1 MDKNLQCISA
11 GICAVC
17 AFLFGRLDGLLYAL
31 IAFMIL
37 DYITGIIVACIQK
50 NLSSA
55 TGFKGIA
62 KKVFILVLVAVANI
76 LDSQIVGDSS
86 ICRSAI
92 IGFYIANEGISITE
106 NAVKIGVPVPQKI
119 VDVLNQI
126 KNKED

>member
-1 MDKNLQCISA
+1 MDKNLQCVSA
-11 GICAVC
+11 GICAFC
-17 AFLFGRLDGLLYAL
+17 AVLFGRLDGLLYAL
-31 IAFMIL
+31 ITFMIL

-76 LDSQIVGDSS
+76 VDSQIVGDST
-86 ICRSAI
+86 ICRSAV

-126 KNKED
+126 KNKGE

>member
-17 AFLFGRLDGLLYAL
+17 AFLWGRLDGLFYAL
-31 IAFMIL
+31 IAFMVL
-37 DYITGIIVACIQK
+37 DYITGLISAYLQK
-50 NLSSA
+50 EISSA
-55 TGFKGIA
+55 IGFKGIA

-76 LDSQIVGDSS
+76 VDSQIVGDST
-86 ICRSAI
+86 ICRSAV

-119 VDVLNQI
+119 VEVLEQI
-126 KNKED
+126 KNKGE